1 MRMMLMSRV
10 AARMLIGLLLVSS
23 QMAFQPAKALSLI
36 VLCTEADGRTVV
48 EFGAGGKCQH
58 PPFAAEESISAFA
71 SVYCE
76 GCTDRALHAEPSPT
90 IGSKR
95 GEAPRTVLPT
105 GPPVQ
110 PAGYAVFASDVAPAA
125 APSGLFRPFCD
136 VAFRDP
142 FLLGLRSVRLL
153 T

>member
-1 MRMMLMSRV
+1 MRVMLMSRV
-10 AARMLIGLLLVSS
+10 AARTLIGLLLVLS
-23 QMAFQPAKALSLI
+23 QMAYQPAKAFSLV

-48 EFGAGGKCQH
+48 EFGAGGRCQH
-58 PPFAAEESISAFA
+58 LPSAAGEPISAYA
-71 SVYCE
+71 SACE
-76 GCTDRALHAEPSPT
+76 GCTDRAMPAEPSPT

-105 GPPVQ
+105 GPPDQ
-110 PAGYAVFASDVAPAA
+110 PVTPVPLVHGVEPVPALIRNRHR
-125 APSGLFRPFCD
+125 SFD

-142 FLLGLRSVRLL
+142 FLTALRSVRLL

>member
-10 AARMLIGLLLVSS
+10 AVRMLIGLLLMLS
-23 QMAFQPAKALSLI
+23 QMAYQPAKALSLV
-36 VLCTEADGRTVV
+36 VLCTETDGRTVV
-48 EFGAGGKCQH
+48 ELGAGGTCQH
-58 PPFAAEESISAFA
+58 PPSAAVGSISAFA
-71 SVYCE
+71 SACCE

-105 GPPVQ
+105 GPPDQ
-110 PAGYAVFASDVAPAA
+110 PIAPAPFVHGVDPVTTPFRVRH
-125 APSGLFRPFCD
+125 PSFD
-136 VAFRDP
+136 VAFSDP
-142 FLLGLRSVRLL
+142 FLVGLRSVRLL